1 MYSLWQREEKQNIK
15 IRKQTMKIKFKNI
28 TDSLDFTKIF
38 PVIDADDYSLLAG
51 RELTI
56 SDNDYEKIKEKGFLD
71 VKPYQISIDLIEQIG
86 EDGISAT
93 QQKVL
98 NKINEHTVY
107 QEKLVDVL
115 FKGFEL
121 GKNVLMY
128 GRGGHNKSE
137 GTLDVLKE
145 LKAEGLINS
154 DPFVMSFG
162 DGLTEESLFGG
173 MNVKKF
179 TDDGIMEYLFKNSF
193 LEHEIVVFEEI
204 FDAPPQVLLSLKDVL
219 TSGYARKGNQIHK
232 SKVKM
237 VIALTN
243 KSKEE
248 FAEDDSL
255 EALTQRFPLTLKVEW
270 PSYSKSDFIK
280 LYKKVFGEDFYKANA
295 SKLNELSDI
304 ISQNNAS
311 QESFVSPRTAIHAA
325 SLYVNGGDLSYISD
339 ISPKILNDFY
349 KANKD
354 RVLIDADELV
364 LKRAE
369 EYIEKNELNKVDIDK
384 DLLKMLVEVQE
395 KRTGEKIDINLDQK
409 DKLAKLKKAEFLQN
423 AVKAHS
429 FSVQRKDAAEKMIS
443 RISHIISNLK

>member
-1 MYSLWQREEKQNIK
+1 
-15 IRKQTMKIKFKNI
+15 MKIKFKNI
-28 TDSLDFTKIF
+28 TDSLNFTKIF
-38 PVIDADDYSLLAG
+38 PVIDADDYFLLAG

-56 SDNDYEKIKEKGFLD
+56 SDNEYERIKEKGFLD
-71 VKPYQISIDLIEQIG
+71 LKPYQISIDLIEQIG

-137 GTLDVLKE
+137 GTLDVLRE
-145 LKAEGLINS
+145 LKEEGLINS

-280 LYKKVFGEDFYKANA
+280 LYKKVFGEDFYKANS

-339 ISPKILNDFY
+339 ISPKILNDFC

-354 RVLIDADELV
+354 RTLIDADELV

-369 EYIEKNELNKVDIDK
+369 EYIEKNELNKVDVDK

-395 KRTGEKIDINLDQK
+395 KRTGEKIDININQK

>member
-1 MYSLWQREEKQNIK
+1 
-15 IRKQTMKIKFKNI
+15 MKIKFKNI

-56 SDNDYEKIKEKGFLD
+56 SDSDYEKIKEKGFLD

-93 QQKVL
+93 QQKIL

-219 TSGYARKGNQIHK
+219 TSGYARKGNQVHK

-270 PSYSKSDFIK
+270 PSYNKSDFIK
-280 LYKKVFGEDFYKANA
+280 LYKKVFGEDFYKSNA
-295 SKLNELSDI
+295 PKLNELSDI

-354 RVLIDADELV
+354 RALIDADELV

-369 EYIEKNELNKVDIDK
+369 EYIEKNELNKVDVDK

-395 KRTGEKIDINLDQK
+395 KRTGEKIDINIDQK

>member
-98 NKINEHTVY
+98 DKINEHTVY

-219 TSGYARKGNQIHK
+219 TSGYARKGNQSHK

-237 VIALTN
+237 VIGLTN

-255 EALTQRFPLTLKVEW
+255 EALAQRFPLTLKVEW
-270 PSYSKSDFIK
+270 PSYNKSDFN
-280 LYKKVFGEDFYKANA
+280 LLFKKVFGKEFYEDNR
-295 SKLNELSDI
+295 STLNELSDI
-304 ISQNNAS
+304 LYQNNAA
-311 QESFVSPRTAIHAA
+311 QETFVSPRTAVHAA
-325 SLYVNGGDLSYISD
+325 SLYCAGGDLKYISD
-339 ISPKILNDFY
+339 ISPKILGEFK

-354 RVLIDADELV
+354 RRLIEQDDRVINLTE
-364 LKRAE
+364 K
-369 EYIEKNELNKVDIDK
+369 YIIDNGLDKVDIDK
-384 DLLKMLVEVQE
+384 TIMSMISQVEE
-395 KRTGEKIDINLDQK
+395 RRTGKKLELDIDNS
-409 DKLAKLKKAEFLQN
+409 DKEGKLKKAEFLLN
-423 AVKAHS
+423 SIKMHS
-429 FSVQRKDAAEKMIS
+429 FSVQKKDVASDLIR
-443 RISHIISNLK
+443 RISDIITNLK